1 MFKTATS
8 AAPAALHRGL
18 SRRHLL
24 LTALPLAGA
33 VLVAPRLVRAATG
46 TPVEVWKDP
55 NCGCCHDWIEHM
67 QANGFAFTVHETGNT
82 GARSR
87 LGLPQKLGS
96 CHTALVGG
104 YVIEGH
110 VPAAD
115 VRRLLQ
121 QKPNALGL
129 AVPGM
134 PVGSPGMDGPVYG
147 NRRDPYDVLLVAR
160 DGARLEGVADE
171 VRAKG
176 GRAEVVVGDL
186 GSRAGA
192 SRLGVGAGRVGMAVH
207 AIRVRL

>member
-1 MFKTATS
+1 MPS
-8 AAPAALHRGL
+8 HSHPSLRSL
-18 SRRHLL
+18 PRRQWLA
-24 LTALPLAGA
+24 TALPLLGAGLA
-33 VLVAPRLVRAATG
+33 AALPRWSQAATPQG
-46 TPVEVWKDP
+46 TPVELWKDP
-55 NCGCCHDWIEHM
+55 SCGCCHDWVTHM
-67 QANGFAFTVHETGNT
+67 EAAGFRFKVHDVGNT
-82 GARSR
+82 NARAR

-134 PVGSPGMDGPVYG
+134 PVGSPGMDSPVYG

-160 DGARLEGVADE
+160 DGSTRVFSSYHQ
-171 VRAKG
+171 
-176 GRAEVVVGDL
+176 
-186 GSRAGA
+186 GSKA
-192 SRLGVGAGRVGMAVH
+192 
-207 AIRVRL
+207 

>member
-1 MFKTATS
+1 MPS
-8 AAPAALHRGL
+8 QPRPYLRSL
-18 SRRHLL
+18 PRRQWLT
-24 LTALPLAGA
+24 TALPLLGAG
-33 VLVAPRLVRAATG
+33 VAAITWPRWSQAAAPQG
-46 TPVEVWKDP
+46 TPVELWKDP
-55 NCGCCHDWIEHM
+55 SCGCCHDWVTHM
-67 QANGFAFTVHETGNT
+67 EAAGFQFKVHDIGNT
-82 GARSR
+82 GARAR

-147 NRRDPYDVLLVAR
+147 NRRDPYDVLLVAH
-160 DGARLEGVADE
+160 DGSTRVFSSYHQG
-171 VRAKG
+171 AKT
-176 GRAEVVVGDL
+176 
-186 GSRAGA
+186 
-192 SRLGVGAGRVGMAVH
+192 
-207 AIRVRL
+207 